1 MQPASKFRYFFI
13 IITII
18 FLIIYMANRFVLNE
32 TSYHEAGAIAEIAT
46 EVIGRGFKK
55 AFVCSDPALIKFGVT
70 NVLDNAGLAYEIYS
84 NIKPNPTIENVQS
97 GIAAFKAAEADYI
110 IAIGGGSSMDTA
122 KGVGIVIANPDF
134 ADIRSLEGVTP
145 TRNKSVPIFAVPTTA
160 GIPADLKD
168 IVKPEDIPFLAQ
180 SAYDD
185 ACRPGNPKET
195 SVEDITKLY
204 ESLI

>member
-1 MQPASKFRYFFI
+1 
-13 IITII
+13 
-18 FLIIYMANRFVLNE
+18 MANRFVLNE

-55 AFVCSDPALIKFGVT
+55 AFVCSDPDLIKFGVT

-122 KGVGIVIANPDF
+122 KGVGIVIANPDLLISEVLR
-134 ADIRSLEGVTP
+134 ALLLPGINPYLSSLYLQQPEFLP
-145 TRNKSVPIFAVPTTA
+145 T
-160 GIPADLKD
+160 
-168 IVKPEDIPFLAQ
+168 
-180 SAYDD
+180 
-185 ACRPGNPKET
+185 
-195 SVEDITKLY
+195 
-204 ESLI
+204 